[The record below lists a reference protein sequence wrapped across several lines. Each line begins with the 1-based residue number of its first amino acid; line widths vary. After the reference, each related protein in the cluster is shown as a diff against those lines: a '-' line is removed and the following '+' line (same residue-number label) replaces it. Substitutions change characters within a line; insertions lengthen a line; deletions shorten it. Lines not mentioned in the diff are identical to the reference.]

1 MPVKVSGQICTTTG
15 ITTGTETGS
24 EGKCQGM
31 CLQNTNGQ
39 NDKRKNL
46 QVSGMERN
54 TINVA
59 VTNFFFYNICAKGC
73 VSVESSVSVVVSKAY
88 FQGRRQNKIQ
98 WR

>member
-1 MPVKVSGQICTTTG
+1 MPVKVSGKICTTTG
-15 ITTGTETGS
+15 ITTETGS
-24 EGKCQGM
+24 EGKCQRM

-59 VTNFFFYNICAKGC
+59 VTKFFFFIFVQRDVYLWNHP
-73 VSVESSVSVVVSKAY
+73 
-88 FQGRRQNKIQ
+88 
-98 WR
+98 

>member
-59 VTNFFFYNICAKGC
+59 VTKFFFFIFVQRDVYLWNHP
-73 VSVESSVSVVVSKAY
+73 
-88 FQGRRQNKIQ
+88 
-98 WR
+98 